1 MAAPIGIR
9 LARRDGQQVLL
20 DCTDYM
26 ITIQRN
32 IKVIPVPFTAER
44 VGGDINMVNTII
56 RMNCVIRDDDCA
68 EINTEET
75 SAFADIDFSST
86 ITGFQTLSDSDQT
99 VQLSVS
105 RFMQGDGGVE
115 TVSTLDGA
123 VITVY
128 ALTSLGTSQKLTLTL
143 GTADANLSA
152 NDMTVKIDDLT
163 DNKGSSL
170 AARLQSKIASNSAWT
185 TYVTAT
191 LEATPN
197 DTGSEE
203 SKLILTNVNKGVTTG
218 IEVSPIFTPAGA
230 NGVPNVQLFTGGAA
244 QDCFSAGDKVQNLI
258 ASVANNHLAGASGTL
273 FNDNSIEIGS
283 FTASDDLIIGLQVPY
298 NSFVDVTQGDTVT
311 YGVPQGYAPKNFY
324 YGTGFNNKKK
334 DASSNNLEAS
344 VAFDSASRYTGIRG
358 TLSNIEVNYN
368 AGETTYNAAL
378 TFQPL
383 DLLVGL

>member
-152 NDMTVKIDDLT
+152 NR
-163 DNKGSSL
+163 S
-170 AARLQSKIASNSAWT
+170 
-185 TYVTAT
+185 
-191 LEATPN
+191 
-197 DTGSEE
+197 
-203 SKLILTNVNKGVTTG
+203 
-218 IEVSPIFTPAGA
+218 
-230 NGVPNVQLFTGGAA
+230 
-244 QDCFSAGDKVQNLI
+244 
-258 ASVANNHLAGASGTL
+258 
-273 FNDNSIEIGS
+273 
-283 FTASDDLIIGLQVPY
+283 
-298 NSFVDVTQGDTVT
+298 
-311 YGVPQGYAPKNFY
+311 
-324 YGTGFNNKKK
+324 
-334 DASSNNLEAS
+334 
-344 VAFDSASRYTGIRG
+344 
-358 TLSNIEVNYN
+358 
-368 AGETTYNAAL
+368 
-378 TFQPL
+378 
-383 DLLVGL
+383 